1 MIKQQQ
7 QTSTFMKVPLLV
19 SALAAAIAPMSQA
32 ALVSVNQ
39 NIHTFLTSPNNSSG
53 LTRDVLF
60 NDGAGNTVT
69 LRFTVTTA
77 SGESF
82 KSLDGASRV
91 GVGTSGDGN
100 IFDNTEDVAFAVKY
114 FSHTGTVDLSS
125 IAFRFDS
132 IGFRKITNS
141 LTYNLYWTVN
151 GGSTL
156 TQASRANENDY
167 ALDTSFTTIGSG
179 AGNYSGVF
187 ENQSNG
193 VNDAGQ
199 LSKNTPTTGL
209 RFSVQFVPEP
219 SSALLGS
226 LGVLALLRRRRQ

>member
-7 QTSTFMKVPLLV
+7 QTNTFMKTQLLV
-19 SALAAAIAPMSQA
+19 SVLAAAIAPMSQA
-32 ALVSVNQ
+32 AVVTVNQ
-39 NIHTFLTSPNNSSG
+39 NIHTFLTSPNNISG

-77 SGESF
+77 SGEAF
-82 KSLDGASRV
+82 KSLDGGVRV
-91 GVGTSGDGN
+91 GVGNGSPDWN
-100 IFDNTEDVAFAVKY
+100 VIDITEDVAFAVKY
-114 FSHTGTVDLSS
+114 FSHTGTVDLNS

-132 IGFRKITNS
+132 IGFRNFNNVAH
-141 LTYNLYWTVN
+141 NLNWAVN

-156 TQASRANENDY
+156 TRVAPKGEFDY
-167 ALDTSFTTIGSG
+167 ALDASFTTIGAG

-187 ENQSNG
+187 ENQNSSTTL
-193 VNDAGQ
+193 AGQ

-209 RFSVQFVPEP
+209 KFSVQFVPEP